1 MKKIGLILVVF
12 LLILSTAIIKNSA
25 KKTEDE
31 IFTVKENV
39 RVLFSEFEKI
49 KLEHD
54 YLSSSEKLLE
64 FQLQFFED
72 ELVPKNIENIKNTD
86 LKINDVIEEFKN
98 NPVYRDQ
105 LMIKLSEKFQNYAWE
120 RNFGYGTKAHMEGLK
135 KFGITSHHRK
145 GFKPIHKMLSS

>member
-1 MKKIGLILVVF
+1 MKKISLIFIVF

-72 ELVPKNIENIKNTD
+72 ELVPKNIENIK
-86 LKINDVIEEFKN
+86 VFKTQPSQN
-98 NPVYRDQ
+98 RPWP
-105 LMIKLSEKFQNYAWE
+105 LSTFPRLIYQSRPTN
-120 RNFGYGTKAHMEGLK
+120 
-135 KFGITSHHRK
+135 
-145 GFKPIHKMLSS
+145 